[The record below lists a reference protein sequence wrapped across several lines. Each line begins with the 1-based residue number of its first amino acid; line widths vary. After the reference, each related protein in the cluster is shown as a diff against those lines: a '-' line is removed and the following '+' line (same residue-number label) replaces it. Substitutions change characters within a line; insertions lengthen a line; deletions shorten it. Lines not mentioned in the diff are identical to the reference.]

1 MDITTSNSPT
11 NVDSD
16 ARATPWGALTVAAAT
31 VSVAA
36 AGAATVVQPAY
47 GNTGVAL
54 LVAGTIATGLWVSWV
69 IDR

>member
-11 NVDSD
+11 TVDRD
-16 ARATPWGALTVAAAT
+16 APATPWGALILAAAT

-47 GNTGVAL
+47 GNSGVAL
-54 LVAGTIATGLWVSWV
+54 LVVGTIATGLWVSRV

>member
-11 NVDSD
+11 TVDRD
-16 ARATPWGALTVAAAT
+16 ARATPWGALILAAAT

-54 LVAGTIATGLWVSWV
+54 LFAGTIATGLWVSWV